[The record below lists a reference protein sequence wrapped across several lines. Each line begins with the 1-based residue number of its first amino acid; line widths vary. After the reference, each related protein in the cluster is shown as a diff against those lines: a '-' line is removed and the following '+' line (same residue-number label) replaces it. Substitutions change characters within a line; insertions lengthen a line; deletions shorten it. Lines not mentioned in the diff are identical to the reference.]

1 MDTGNDINIRLM
13 SEEDLNWVSE
23 VENRCFPDPWLT
35 EAFEA
40 EINQN
45 DFSKPIIALLG
56 DRRVGY
62 AVPRYISDELEITN
76 LAVDPDFRRM
86 NVGSIMM
93 GRILNDGEKMDV
105 KYGYLE
111 VRVGNRAAINL
122 YKKFGFDEV
131 GSRKNYYAGKN
142 PDAIIMMKTFS

>member
-13 SEEDLNWVSE
+13 SEEDLNWVSD

-35 EAFEA
+35 ETFEA
-40 EINQN
+40 EIIQN
-45 DFSKPIIALLG
+45 DFSKPIIAFLG

-62 AVPRYISDELEITN
+62 AVPRYISDELQITN
-76 LAVDPDFRRM
+76 FAVDPDFRRM
-86 NVGSIMM
+86 NVGTIMM
-93 GRILNDGEKMDV
+93 SRILNDGEKMDV

-111 VRVGNRAAINL
+111 VRVGNRAAIKL
-122 YKKFGFDEV
+122 YKKFGFNEV
-131 GSRKNYYAGKN
+131 GLKKNYYSGEN